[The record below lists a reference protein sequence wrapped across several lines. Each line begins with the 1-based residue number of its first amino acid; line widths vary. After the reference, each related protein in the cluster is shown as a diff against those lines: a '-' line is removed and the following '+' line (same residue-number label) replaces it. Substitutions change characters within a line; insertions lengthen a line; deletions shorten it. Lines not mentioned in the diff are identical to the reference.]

1 MAIADGHNEQCTME
15 SVQWKTVKLGD
26 VAKTFTGLT
35 YSPNCIDKSGT
46 LVLRSSN
53 IKDGQLC
60 FEDNVYVSMEIP
72 ERAIVQEN
80 DILICVRN
88 GSRNLIGKCAL
99 ITKDAVGMA
108 FGAFMTVLRS
118 NIIDPKLLLYI
129 WQSNIIQ
136 RQVANNIGATINQ
149 ITNADFNRFEISYP
163 DSLPAQ
169 RRIAAILSA
178 ADKAIEQTRQLIGK
192 YKSIKQGLMED
203 LLKPKEG
210 WKKDVI
216 VNVCDKITDGCHN
229 KPKCI
234 DRGDYV
240 MLSSQNI
247 KDNQLDLT
255 NVSFLNKDD
264 FEREDLRTR
273 TQSGDILLTIVGT
286 IGRTYLIKESDPKF
300 TLQRSVAVLTPIN
313 TVVDASFLLYSLK
326 NSQSILENEAHGC
339 AQKGIYLKQLAQ
351 LPVCF
356 PMDLPEQRRIA
367 KMLSGIDRKIEA
379 EHKVLEKYEKMK
391 KGLMEGLLREEN
403 MYKSIII

>member
-1 MAIADGHNEQCTME
+1 
-15 SVQWKTVKLGD
+15 
-26 VAKTFTGLT
+26 
-35 YSPNCIDKSGT
+35 
-46 LVLRSSN
+46 
-53 IKDGQLC
+53 
-60 FEDNVYVSMEIP
+60 
-72 ERAIVQEN
+72 
-80 DILICVRN
+80 
-88 GSRNLIGKCAL
+88 
-99 ITKDAVGMA
+99 
-108 FGAFMTVLRS
+108 
-118 NIIDPKLLLYI
+118 
-129 WQSNIIQ
+129 
-136 RQVANNIGATINQ
+136 
-149 ITNADFNRFEISYP
+149 
-163 DSLPAQ
+163 
-169 RRIAAILSA
+169 
-178 ADKAIEQTRQLIGK
+178 
-192 YKSIKQGLMED
+192 
-203 LLKPKEG
+203 
-210 WKKDVI
+210 
-216 VNVCDKITDGCHN
+216 
-229 KPKCI
+229 
-234 DRGDYV
+234 